1 MTYAH
6 RKEAEKV
13 IQKSLQKMYPKAKLN
28 PNTGNYILNQLLKA
42 GYTNDRITVHV
53 SEPEVQ
59 EELKLAV
66 FKCKT
71 DCGPDCHEDN
81 E

>member
-6 RKEAEKV
+6 RKNAEKV
-13 IQKSLQKMYPKAKLN
+13 IQEALQKMYPKAPLK

-42 GYTNDRITVHV
+42 GYTNDKIVVHV

-59 EELKLAV
+59 KELSQAA
-66 FKCKT
+66 FRCRT
-71 DCGPDCHEDN
+71 DCGPDCSED

>member
-6 RKEAEKV
+6 RKKAEQV
-13 IQKSLQKMYPKAKLN
+13 IQESIQMMYPKAKLK

-42 GYTNDRITVHV
+42 GYTNDKIMVHV

-59 EELKLAV
+59 KELEQAV
-66 FKCKT
+66 FKCRT
-71 DCGPDCHEDN
+71 DCGPDCQED